1 MIRPRISQPNEF
13 RLHSKILVDEGHRE
27 LHRIA
32 ERRMQIAYTTSKPIS
47 SHEKKPLNF
56 FCGVWRS
63 TVRTTEARVGTR
75 LSDRLES

>member
-13 RLHSKILVDEGHRE
+13 RLQSKILVDEGHRE

-32 ERRMQIAYTTSKPIS
+32 ERRMQTAYTTSKPIS
-47 SHEKKPLNF
+47 SHEKKPLNS
-56 FCGVWRS
+56 FCGVWS